1 MKLWS
6 HGEVYGLIQKAGL
19 DHYLVPDLTS
29 RKKKKKCVRISSKLY
44 EFPFQTDEFNTHA
57 LILKTIIP
65 YFKDTGKFETNVET
79 IITKNIY

>member
-29 RKKKKKCVRISSKLY
+29 RKKKKSVLESHPSCMNSLFK
-44 EFPFQTDEFNTHA
+44 QMN
-57 LILKTIIP
+57 LIP
-65 YFKDTGKFETNVET
+65 MH
-79 IITKNIY
+79 